1 MPLVSSISGDSGH
14 ESDSPTSSSSRIS
27 SSSSSSTSDAEAEL
41 HALKRARQTEKAR
54 AQSLVSRALAK
65 QNRLKCELPEH
76 PADFYRPALV
86 ANSHYTKP
94 GLSATDR
101 RHRLRLLWSWFS
113 SFVASIV
120 RFVHGNEQNVN
131 HIITMCVVDDTNMR
145 LTPTPM
151 CAGDKKTHSSRVVSC
166 MNMLQT
172 LLFNVK
178 DEQSFQDD
186 MGAPSANCAYKSF
199 VVHTPIIPLERTNA
213 KGLATEFLS
222 WVFMWLG
229 SIGERFV
236 RVTDKAQAVDTSQI
250 PIHCLAIT
258 WDSLKTNLAV
268 LKGLRTAAFAKQK
281 LESASTSDNVFPL
294 LSARCGL
301 HQIALSRKQLL
312 FYFKNHWSAIVRLGH
327 LFESQSF
334 RLQFRNALLRV
345 VGSNFDFISVS
356 QLRKDHKLWSA
367 ERARAGLITDDP
379 HYPITRIRTHGRLS
393 KFDNGDPNAKK
404 FTHWCLGGECI
415 CRGKPKVALVNM
427 CQLYCD
433 LFMSGFAVPLTYR
446 WVHAHPAL
454 AFCEDT
460 QQSWHLCLVEQ
471 GEAFI
476 FILQQQIQSS
486 YFEQTFWLNVAT
498 MFSLRFHCF

>member
-1 MPLVSSISGDSGH
+1 MPIVSSISGDSGD
-14 ESDSPTSSSSRIS
+14 ESGSPTSSSSS
-27 SSSSSSTSDAEAEL
+27 SSSGTSDAEAAL
-41 HALKRARQTEKAR
+41 RALKRAKQTEKAR
-54 AQSLVSRALAK
+54 AKSLVSRALAK
-65 QNRLKCELPEH
+65 EKRLKCELPEH

-86 ANSHYTKP
+86 ANSDYTKP
-94 GLSATDR
+94 GLSARDR

-113 SFVASIV
+113 AFVASIV

-145 LTPTPM
+145 LTPKPV
-151 CAGDKKTHSSRVVSC
+151 CEGDKKTHSSRVVSC

-186 MGAPSANCAYKSF
+186 MGAPSTNCAYKSF
-199 VVHTPIIPLERTNA
+199 IVHTPTIPLERTNA
-213 KGLATEFLS
+213 KGLATEFLG

-229 SIGERFV
+229 SVGERFV
-236 RVTDKAQAVDTSQI
+236 RVVDKAQEVDTSQI

-268 LKGLRTAAFAKQK
+268 LKGLRTAAYTKQK
-281 LESASTSDNVFPL
+281 LESASASDNIFPL
-294 LSARCGL
+294 FSTRCGL
-301 HQIALSRKQLL
+301 HQIALCRKQLL
-312 FYFKNHWSAIVRLGH
+312 FYFKNHWSAIVRLAH
-327 LFESQSF
+327 LFEAQSF

-345 VGSNFDFISVS
+345 VGSSFDFIAIS
-356 QLRKDHKLWSA
+356 QLPKDHKLWSA

-379 HYPITRIRTHGRLS
+379 HYPVTRIWTHGSLA
-393 KFDNGDPNAKK
+393 KLDNGDPNSKK
-404 FTHWCLGGECI
+404 IIHWCLGGGCS
-415 CRGKPKVALVNM
+415 CGGKAKVALIKI

-454 AFCEDT
+454 AFCKET
-460 QQSWHLCLVEQ
+460 RHSCLVEQ
-471 GEAFI
+471 DEAFPFEMSKFI
-476 FILQQQIQSS
+476 FQADFLA
-486 YFEQTFWLNVAT
+486 E
-498 MFSLRFHCF
+498 